1 MSEREVGMTDTH
13 ADAVLTC
20 DDVRE
25 MAGAFVLGA
34 LEPSEKGAIRAH
46 LASCADA
53 HEEIAELGGV
63 LPALAE
69 IVPMIEPPAAL
80 KGRIMAAAAAELAG
94 RDGARTAA
102 AFPASATGELVGA
115 IVPAVVSA
123 STPATSSEPIAFPT
137 APARAERDARR
148 GRPSTGTW
156 VLRIA
161 AVLAIAALGGWNLVL
176 QSQLSA
182 GRTYEQAVAQVLRSA
197 SQPGALTAIL
207 SADANAGTGSGL
219 AAVSSSGEV
228 TLAMQG
234 LKPTSG
240 DQVYEAWVIAGNGA
254 PVPLGSFKVGPNG
267 TASFTAGSLP
277 ATSGIVLALT
287 MEPGPGATTP
297 TLPIVSKGV
306 ATAG

>member
-1 MSEREVGMTDTH
+1 MSETDPE
-13 ADAVLTC
+13 AVLTC

-34 LEPSEKGAIRAH
+34 LEPAEERAIRAH

-94 RDGARTAA
+94 REGARA
-102 AFPASATGELVGA
+102 PA
-115 IVPAVVSA
+115 P
-123 STPATSSEPIAFPT
+123 SSEPIAFPT
-137 APARAERDARR
+137 PSARAERDALR

-161 AVLAIAALGGWNLVL
+161 AVLAIAALGGWNLLL

-182 GRTYEQAVAQVLRSA
+182 GQAYEQAVAQVLRSA

-207 SADANAGTGSGL
+207 SADVGTGSGL
-219 AAVSSSGEV
+219 AAVSSSGDV
-228 TLAMQG
+228 TLAMQD
-234 LKPTSG
+234 LAPTNG
-240 DQVYEAWVIAGNGA
+240 DQVYEAWVIGGDGT
-254 PVPLGSFKVGPNG
+254 PVPLGSFKVGANG
-267 TASFTAGSLP
+267 TASFTAGGLP
-277 ATSGIVLALT
+277 ATAGIVLALT
-287 MEPGPGATTP
+287 REPGPGATTP

>member
-1 MSEREVGMTDTH
+1 MNEREVGMTDTH

-34 LEPSEKGAIRAH
+34 LEPSEEGAIRAH
-46 LASCADA
+46 LALCADA

-69 IVPMIEPPAAL
+69 IVPMIEPPTAL

-94 RDGARTAA
+94 RDGARTAVA
-102 AFPASATGELVGA
+102 
-115 IVPAVVSA
+115 
-123 STPATSSEPIAFPT
+123 SSEPIVFPT
-137 APARAERDARR
+137 AQARAERDARR

-161 AVLAIAALGGWNLVL
+161 AVLAIAAMGGWNLLL
-176 QSQLSA
+176 QGQLSA
-182 GRTYEQAVAQVLRSA
+182 GQTYERAVAQVLRSA

-207 SADANAGTGSGL
+207 SADVGSGSGL
-219 AAVSSSGEV
+219 AAVSSSGDV

-234 LKPTSG
+234 LEPTSG
-240 DQVYEAWVIAGNGA
+240 DQVYEAWVIGGNGT
-254 PVPLGSFKVGPNG
+254 PVPLGGFKVGANG
-267 TASFTAGSLP
+267 TASFTAGGLP

-287 MEPGPGATTP
+287 REPGPGATTP

>member
-1 MSEREVGMTDTH
+1 MTDTH

-34 LEPSEKGAIRAH
+34 LEPSEEGAIRAH

-94 RDGARTAA
+94 RDGARTAVA
-102 AFPASATGELVGA
+102 
-115 IVPAVVSA
+115 
-123 STPATSSEPIAFPT
+123 SSEPIAFPT
-137 APARAERDARR
+137 APVRAERDARR

-161 AVLAIAALGGWNLVL
+161 AVLAIAALGGWNVLL

-182 GRTYEQAVAQVLRSA
+182 GQTYEQAVAQVLRSA

-207 SADANAGTGSGL
+207 SADVGTGSGL
-219 AAVSSSGEV
+219 AAVSSSGDV
-228 TLAMQG
+228 TLAMQD
-234 LKPTSG
+234 LAPTSG
-240 DQVYEAWVIAGNGA
+240 DQVYEAWVIGGDGT
-254 PVPLGSFKVGPNG
+254 PVPLGSFKVGANG
-267 TASFTAGSLP
+267 TASFTAGGLP

-287 MEPGPGATTP
+287 REPGPGATTP
-297 TLPIVSKGV
+297 TSPVVSKGV

>member
-1 MSEREVGMTDTH
+1 MSDMEVGMNDTDP
-13 ADAVLTC
+13 DVVLTC

-34 LEPSEKGAIRAH
+34 LEPSEERAIRAH

-69 IVPMIEPPAAL
+69 IVPMIEPPTAL

-94 RDGARTAA
+94 RDGART
-102 AFPASATGELVGA
+102 
-115 IVPAVVSA
+115 VVA
-123 STPATSSEPIAFPT
+123 SSEPIAFPT
-137 APARAERDARR
+137 AQARAERDARR

-161 AVLAIAALGGWNLVL
+161 AVLAIAALGGWNLLL
-176 QSQLSA
+176 QGQLSA
-182 GRTYEQAVAQVLRSA
+182 GQTYEQAVAQVLRSA

-207 SADANAGTGSGL
+207 SADADAGTGSGL
-219 AAVSSSGEV
+219 AAVSSSGDV

-267 TASFTAGSLP
+267 TASFTAGGLP

-287 MEPGPGATTP
+287 MEPGRGATTP